1 MTPPFMTH
9 VTRDQPIDQPRGIG
23 PGHHVLEERR
33 HVDQRRGIPDGVV
46 LVLVVALVG
55 ADGVIPRPL
64 AVIQA
69 FTERK
74 GALVEGSPD
83 RHGWIIITILMLSMG
98 SAARLHALL
107 LENQTRAA
115 GLS

>member
-1 MTPPFMTH
+1 
-9 VTRDQPIDQPRGIG
+9 
-23 PGHHVLEERR
+23 
-33 HVDQRRGIPDGVV
+33 
-46 LVLVVALVG
+46 
-55 ADGVIPRPL
+55 
-64 AVIQA
+64 
-69 FTERK
+69 
-74 GALVEGSPD
+74 VEGSPD